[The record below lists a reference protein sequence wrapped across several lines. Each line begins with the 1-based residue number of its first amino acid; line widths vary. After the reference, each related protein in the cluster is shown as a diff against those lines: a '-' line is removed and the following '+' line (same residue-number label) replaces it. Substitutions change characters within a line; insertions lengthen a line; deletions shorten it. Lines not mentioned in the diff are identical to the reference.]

1 MKTHERI
8 KQLREN
14 KEITQKEISDALDIN
29 VSVYNK
35 IELGIRPLREEE
47 LAKIADFFKVSSD
60 YLLGRT
66 KNPSLPSEDSNGTG
80 QNIISHFRLN
90 TSDMDIDDIEELE
103 EELIDFQ
110 DFLIKKAKEKKEK
123 KECNKK
129 D

>member
-47 LAKIADFFKVSSD
+47 LAKIADFFNVSSD

-66 KNPSLPSEDSNGTG
+66 KNPSLPSEDSNDTG

-90 TSDMDIDDIEELE
+90 TSDMDVDDIEELE

-110 DFLIKKAKEKKEK
+110 NFLIKKAKEKKRR
-123 KECNKK
+123 NKK

>member
-14 KEITQKEISDALDIN
+14 KEITQKEISDALNIN

-47 LAKIADFFKVSSD
+47 LAKIADFFNISSD

-66 KNPSLPSEDSNGTG
+66 KNPSLPSEDSNDTG

-90 TSDMDIDDIEELE
+90 TSDMDVDDIEELE

-110 DFLIKKAKEKKEK
+110 DFLIKKAKEKKAR
-123 KECNKK
+123 NKK